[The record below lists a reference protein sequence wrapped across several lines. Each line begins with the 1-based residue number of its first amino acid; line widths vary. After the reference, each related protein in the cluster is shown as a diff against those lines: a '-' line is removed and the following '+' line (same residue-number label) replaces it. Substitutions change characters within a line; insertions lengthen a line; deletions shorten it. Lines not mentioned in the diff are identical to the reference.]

1 MKANLQSK
9 QQNRIQAKSGRCLG
23 LISLVILVVALL
35 VFGFIAFATT
45 YALVKERSN
54 DSSAAIISACKPIK
68 DDVAAHSVCLA
79 TNSSI
84 YSVDYNALLTA
95 TLVSDGLFVLL
106 LVATLNQIANLRQR
120 AQSK

>member
-1 MKANLQSK
+1 MKANLQNK

-54 DSSAAIISACKPIK
+54 DPSAAIISACKPIK

-95 TLVSDGLFVLL
+95 TLVSDGSFVLL

>member
-1 MKANLQSK
+1 MKANLQNK

-54 DSSAAIISACKPIK
+54 DSSTAIISACKPIK

-84 YSVDYNALLTA
+84 YSVDYNVLLTA